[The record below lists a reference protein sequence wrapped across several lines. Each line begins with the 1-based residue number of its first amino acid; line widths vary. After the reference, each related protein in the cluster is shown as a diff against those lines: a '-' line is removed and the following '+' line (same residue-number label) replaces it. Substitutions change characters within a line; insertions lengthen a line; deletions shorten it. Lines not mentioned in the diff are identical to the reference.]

1 MSKSNID
8 IRGWGAVTTLG
19 WSARESAKNLLS
31 GNVRPADFCTSSHL
45 TNRDLKAFE
54 VSYTGNPLK
63 KSWAMLDSA
72 LTEAFSRAGLTA
84 SEIAESC
91 LLVGTTGGLFIRNEY
106 EFTKIVRQNPGK
118 ESPPIACRNRGPGE
132 VADAIAQKY
141 GIGGLIMTF
150 SMACVSSSHA
160 LVVAAQLLGQKKIRR
175 AIVVGFEPLLNLTLQ
190 GFASLLL
197 YDQEQCR
204 PFCANR
210 SGMQLGEAA
219 AAVILEENDSLVKG
233 KNNTELDSKGYR
245 GGEEGAMQA
254 YMSIR
259 RGAADEANKDS
270 RMKAV
275 RYKFAGGYLFNDNN
289 SLTSAGVDG
298 ELAKNVIGQTLTAA
312 QISPA
317 EIVAIKAHGT
327 GTRDND
333 LSEGRG
339 LVKVFGDNLPPVVS
353 LKGAIGHAL
362 GAAGAVETA
371 LWISCLEEG
380 MLPRSFGFTQIDPE
394 LGFAPSQV
402 NIPAMDGAYLFTFF
416 GFGGT
421 CTSYIIIKNP

>member
-1 MSKSNID
+1 MSKGTID

-19 WSARESAKNLLS
+19 WSAWESAKNLLS

-106 EFTKIVRQNPGK
+106 EFTEIVRQNPGK

-160 LVVAAQLLGQKKIRR
+160 LVVAAQLLHQKKIRR

-219 AAVILEENDSLVKG
+219 AAVILEENGS
-233 KNNTELDSKGYR
+233 SKKSKAAYR
-245 GGEEGAMQA
+245 
-254 YMSIR
+254 
-259 RGAADEANKDS
+259 
-270 RMKAV
+270 
-275 RYKFAGGYLFNDNN
+275 FAGGYLFNDNN

-298 ELAKNVIGQTLTAA
+298 EMAKNVIGQTLTAA

-317 EIVAIKAHGT
+317 EIMAIKAHGT

-339 LVKVFGDNLPPVVS
+339 LVKVFGDNLPPIVS
-353 LKGAIGHAL
+353 LKGAIGHTL

-402 NIPAMDGAYLFTFF
+402 NIPALAGAYLCTFF

>member
-8 IRGWGAVTTLG
+8 IRGWGAVPTLG
-19 WSARESAKNLLS
+19 WSARESAKNLLA
-31 GNVRPADFCTSSHL
+31 GNVRQAFFCKSSHL
-45 TNRDLKAFE
+45 TNRELKAFE
-54 VSYTGNPLK
+54 VSYTGNSLD

-72 LTEAFSRAGLTA
+72 LAEAFSRAKLTTA
-84 SEIAESC
+84 EIAESC
-91 LLVGTTGGLFIRNEY
+91 LFVGTTGGLFIRNEF
-106 EFTKIVRQNPGK
+106 EFTEVVRQNPGA
-118 ESPPIACRNRGPGE
+118 ESPPIVCRNRGPGE

-141 GIGGLIMTF
+141 GISGMIMTF

-160 LVVAAQLLGQKKIRR
+160 LVIAEQLLHQKKIRR

-197 YDQEQCR
+197 YDDEQCR

-210 SGMQLGEAA
+210 SGMQIGEAA
-219 AAVILEENDSLVKG
+219 AAVILEENGS
-233 KNNTELDSKGYR
+233 SKKREVAYR
-245 GGEEGAMQA
+245 
-254 YMSIR
+254 
-259 RGAADEANKDS
+259 
-270 RMKAV
+270 
-275 RYKFAGGYLFNDNN
+275 FAGGYLFNDNN

-298 ELAKNVIGQTLTAA
+298 ELVGNVIRQSLTAA

-333 LSEGRG
+333 LSEGKG
-339 LVKVFGDNLPPVVS
+339 MVKVFGDNLPPVVS

-371 LWISCLEEG
+371 LWLSCLEEG
-380 MLPRSFGFTQIDPE
+380 MLPKSFGFTQIDPE
-394 LGFAPSQV
+394 LGFAPSQI
-402 NIPAMDGAYLFTFF
+402 NIPAPDGAYLFTFF

-421 CTSYIIIKNP
+421 CTSYLIIKE

>member
-19 WSARESAKNLLS
+19 WSAKESANNLIS
-31 GNVRPADFCTSSHL
+31 GNVRPADFCKSSHL
-45 TNRDLKAFE
+45 TNRELKAFE
-54 VSYTGNPLK
+54 VSYAGNPLD
-63 KSWAMLDSA
+63 KSRAMLDSA

-106 EFTKIVRQNPGK
+106 EFTEIVRQNPGK

-132 VADAIAQKY
+132 VADTIATKY
-141 GIGGLIMTF
+141 GINGMIMTF

-160 LVVAAQLLGQKKIRR
+160 LVVAAQLLEQKKIRR
-175 AIVVGFEPLLNLTLQ
+175 AIVVGFDPLLNLTLQ

-197 YDQEQCR
+197 YDDEKCR
-204 PFCANR
+204 PFCNTR
-210 SGMQLGEAA
+210 SGMQIGEAA
-219 AAVILEENDSLVKG
+219 AAVILERNDSDNK
-233 KNNTELDSKGYR
+233 
-245 GGEEGAMQA
+245 
-254 YMSIR
+254 R
-259 RGAADEANKDS
+259 RGAYRFE
-270 RMKAV
+270 
-275 RYKFAGGYLFNDNN
+275 GGYLFNDNKN
-289 SLTSAGVDG
+289 LTSAGVDG
-298 ELAKNVIGQTLTAA
+298 ELAGNVIGQTLTRAGVA
-312 QISPA
+312 PRDV
-317 EIVAIKAHGT
+317 VAIKAHGT

-339 LVKVFGDNLPPVVS
+339 LTKVFGDNLPPVIS

-371 LWISCLEEG
+371 LWLSCLEEG
-380 MLPRSFGFTQIDPE
+380 MLPKSFGFTQIDPE
-394 LGFAPSQV
+394 LGFAPSEI
-402 NIPAMDGAYLFTFF
+402 NIPAPDGAYLFTFF

-421 CTSYIIIKNP
+421 CTSYLIIKE

>member
-1 MSKSNID
+1 MSKNTID

-19 WSARESAKNLLS
+19 WSAWESAKNLLS

-106 EFTKIVRQNPGK
+106 EFTEIVRQNPGK

-160 LVVAAQLLGQKKIRR
+160 LVVAAQLLHQKKIRR

-219 AAVILEENDSLVKG
+219 AAVILEENGS
-233 KNNTELDSKGYR
+233 SKKSKAAYR
-245 GGEEGAMQA
+245 
-254 YMSIR
+254 
-259 RGAADEANKDS
+259 
-270 RMKAV
+270 
-275 RYKFAGGYLFNDNN
+275 FAGGYLFNDNN

-298 ELAKNVIGQTLTAA
+298 EMAKNVIGQTLTAA

-317 EIVAIKAHGT
+317 EIMAIKAHGT

-353 LKGAIGHAL
+353 LKGAIGHTL

-402 NIPAMDGAYLFTFF
+402 NIPALAGAYLCTFF